1 MREQIEPPSKETSS
15 AHNLFLIGRNRRGSW
30 VVRDQRGMHGG
41 LFVTREDA
49 LRYALFENGRRP
61 KAVIMVPGGS
71 NSTSPPDP
79 AWKAR
84 SRLSCCGQA
93 AC

>member
-1 MREQIEPPSKETSS
+1 
-15 AHNLFLIGRNRRGSW
+15 LIGKNRRGSW

-61 KAVIMVPGGS
+61 KAVIMVPGGLEL
-71 NSTSPPDP
+71 D
-79 AWKAR
+79 
-84 SRLSCCGQA
+84 LA
-93 AC
+93 A

>member
-1 MREQIEPPSKETSS
+1 MREQAEPPSEGPSS
-15 AHNLFLIGRNRRGSW
+15 THNLFLVGRNRRGAW

-61 KAVIMVPGGS
+61 KAVVVVPGGLEL
-71 NSTSPPDP
+71 D
-79 AWKAR
+79 
-84 SRLSCCGQA
+84 LA
-93 AC
+93 A

>member
-1 MREQIEPPSKETSS
+1 MREQTEPLSKDSSS

-30 VVRDQRGMHGG
+30 VVRDQRGLHGG

-61 KAVIMVPGGS
+61 KAVVVVPGGLEL
-71 NSTSPPDP
+71 D
-79 AWKAR
+79 
-84 SRLSCCGQA
+84 LA
-93 AC
+93 A

>member
-49 LRYALFENGRRP
+49 LRYALFENRRRP
-61 KAVIMVPGGS
+61 KAVVMVPSGLEL
-71 NSTSPPDP
+71 D
-79 AWKAR
+79 
-84 SRLSCCGQA
+84 LA
-93 AC
+93 A